1 MTNNELFTIHKK
13 LCSSALE
20 LMQKKNHDYAGKK
33 GSEPFANFTRAEAMG
48 ITTTEKAMMVRMLD
62 KVSRL
67 SSFLESGEFK
77 VQDEKLEDTIL
88 DLINYSVL
96 LYAFYQDK
104 NTNKNGQLDLPFDI
118 VVLHKNKIDYIPD
131 EEPYDLYSKG
141 GIIPNDNDTV

>member
-13 LCSSALE
+13 LCSNALD

-33 GSEPFANFTRAEAMG
+33 GTEPFANFTRAEAMG

-77 VQDEKLEDTIL
+77 VQDEKLEDTIH

-104 NTNKNGQLDLPFDI
+104 NNGKSGQMDLPYDI
-118 VVLHKNKIDYIPD
+118 VTLHKTKDYIP
-131 EEPYDLYSKG
+131 EEYPYDLYSKG
-141 GIIPNDNDTV
+141 GRVPNDIDTV